1 MVVTDR
7 KRTIWA
13 DRKMG
18 RTQSGGK
25 LGDSCREEK
34 RREELSGVERWE
46 LLGWRQMQWNLVTER
61 VWGEGEG
68 VPLA

>member
-1 MVVTDR
+1 
-7 KRTIWA
+7 
-13 DRKMG
+13 MG

-25 LGDSCREEK
+25 LGDSCHEEM

-46 LLGWRQMQWNLVTER
+46 LLGWRQMQWNLVTDR